1 MDFLLN
7 LASWFRGLP
16 ASAKLSLF
24 LVILGAV
31 TAGILLHSEVKTS
44 GYQYLYTNLSMTDA
58 NAIAERLQSMSVEA
72 QVRGDAILVPGNR
85 VLELRNTLASEGLPQ
100 GGGTGFE
107 IFDKKDFGATEFEQ
121 RVNYVRAI
129 QGELAR
135 TISAI
140 DGIEKTRVHIVI
152 PEKKLFAEDQEAPKA
167 SVALSLHKGRK
178 LSDAQVSGIV
188 HLVVTSVEGLTE
200 DGVNVID
207 DSGNMLYRSSGN
219 DGASLSSKNLEVKR
233 NFEGNMQKRLLSMLE
248 KIVGSGG
255 VSVSVSAEMN
265 FSQVEKMVES
275 VDPES
280 RVAMSEN
287 LITDQSTGSSG
298 TASGAPGAGANLPG
312 GTGSSSAGRSEN
324 SKRTETSTTYAVSKT
339 VQKISEPVGELK
351 RLSVAVLVD
360 GTYIEEAPAEGAAE
374 GVEVK
379 RKYSPR
385 SEEELKKIDDLVRKA
400 VGYTESRGDEIKIE
414 NIQFMQTDLPNA
426 GQAEFVAA
434 TNSSRWMMFLM
445 DNAKVMGIVLIAGII
460 FLMLVKLIN
469 SYAPPVELAYANLIG
484 ERAGQVGKALPAGA
498 QVNIVSR
505 DDQAARQRAEDIA
518 NETPELALQK
528 GPEIKFKESSHQA
541 VVIDAP
547 MTSEE
552 KLRLQAAKMQTEQ
565 IINNNTDEA
574 IQVLRSWM
582 AED

>member
-1 MDFLLN
+1 VDFLLN

-24 LVILGAV
+24 LVIIGAV

-58 NAIAERLQSMSVEA
+58 NAIAERLQSMNVDA

-140 DGIEKTRVHIVI
+140 DGIEKARVHIVI

-178 LSDAQVSGIV
+178 LSDAQISGIV

-200 DGVNVID
+200 EGINVID
-207 DSGNMLYRSSGN
+207 DNGNRLYRSSGT

-287 LITDQSTGSSG
+287 LVTDQSTGSSG

-312 GTGSSSAGRSEN
+312 GSGSSSGGRSEN

-360 GTYIEEAPAEGAAE
+360 GTYTEEAPAEGAAE
-374 GVEVK
+374 GAEVQK
-379 RKYSPR
+379 KYSPR
-385 SEEELKKIDDLVRKA
+385 SEEEIKKIDELVRKA
-400 VGYTESRGDEIKIE
+400 VGYTESRGDEIKVE
-414 NIQFMQTDLPNA
+414 NIQFMHSNLPNA
-426 GQAEFVAA
+426 GQEEFVAA
-434 TNSSRWMMFLM
+434 TNSSRWMMFLI
-445 DNAKVMGIVLIAGII
+445 DNAKIMGIVLIAGII

-505 DDQAARQRAEDIA
+505 DDQAARQRAEEIA